1 VGLTRSR
8 ILGILLVLAGAA
20 LGVIGVALFS
30 VPLAVVLA
38 GVLVAAIGI
47 SLVIEVR

>member
-1 VGLTRSR
+1 MVTRSR
-8 ILGILLVLAGAA
+8 ILGALLVTAGAVVITV
-20 LGVIGVALFS
+20 GVGLFS

-38 GVLVAAIGI
+38 GSLIAGLGL

>member
-1 VGLTRSR
+1 MVTRSR
-8 ILGILLVLAGAA
+8 ILGVVLIAAGAILA
-20 LGVIGVALFS
+20 IVGVGLFS

-38 GVLVAAIGI
+38 GALIVAIGL

>member
-1 VGLTRSR
+1 MGLSR
-8 ILGILLVLAGAA
+8 ILGIFLVLAGAV

-38 GVLVAAIGI
+38 GVLVVAVGL
-47 SLVIEVR
+47 SLAIEVRP